1 MNPDAAISCDNC
13 RRIVQPRPVRVVL
26 LVEGRMHSERR
37 LCSACRVHVA
47 DEFLRPA
54 PWIGEPPRAKVSRSG
69 RV

>member
-1 MNPDAAISCDNC
+1 MTPDAAISCDNC

-54 PWIGEPPRAKVSRSG
+54 PWIGEPPRAKVG
-69 RV
+69 R